1 MALDENS
8 RHIKKGTDSVAEA
21 FQLHGNHTQ
30 PIAAVLAQ
38 ALSPRGELNIEVTFD
53 TAVQDPAIFLY
64 ADLVNAACD
73 LRAHLSIR
81 LQDKIIVLNTQEGG
95 AWGTGIAVDV
105 DFDLMRHWRL
115 WLVLSP
121 EGVVCVKLGTVTLCE
136 YVLQLRPQDVT
147 DTVSNVSMRC
157 VLRAQDPGTGLD
169 GVFDR
174 ATGSALIYLRNL
186 PDFDPESL
194 GFSVA
199 GDRVD
204 ILGMASLSIAGQ
216 VWLRYRLAG
225 AVLEGG
231 ALGGKA
237 LGSGIRVTAAEN
249 DGAGNKV
256 SRHDFVIFDVL
267 AHPVVEIS
275 ASDIVLRAMTPV
287 PVADVFWRSL
297 SGDGQGGDGGGGDA
311 QTATR
316 LVTSGPGIE
325 GAQGVGFAR
334 FITPIS
340 EFLRLVPPSPNPASS
355 KPASSGQLEL
365 GLSAAGLP
373 GGLYALVVS
382 PAIYGALD
390 ALARAAVAG
399 GTADTVEWRIVFM
412 DWWSVLH
419 APDHMAVITQAAPF
433 LSDVLMKQWQFAGA
447 GLKDKD
453 PVAPQAEAG
462 PNGAGAAE
470 GPSSELIAFWRA
482 LRSVGALLAGSD
494 VSAEALRR
502 HVMNLSGL
510 LRPDERHYFILEL
523 SDLLLEYGLADLINS
538 EIPDAFI
545 ADLMGPDRSSWQL
558 SAALAPLAARK
569 RFDDCSAVLN
579 RLTKLRDASFNY
591 RAISASVLAVS
602 TSKVAHEFKFKV
614 AYEFM
619 EFLKSLSSREYTA
632 FRHASLMRALIR
644 ITLAASEDPD
654 WAQAD
659 LLDFV
664 ATHYATVPEFWTAFE
679 TERHTGAAGSLLLD
693 RFAEIARTATQNNAR
708 LAAFRALAP
717 NPSGAD
723 KAEVVR
729 IVAGGERRDHLS
741 TFLRVHG
748 LADAASSGT
757 LTAQALCEDH
767 FLRSSAHP
775 FPPETASADLLPL
788 TLRDAVLRLQSFPLV
803 EHRTMLETIGRALF
817 AGDLNRVSAFIPLC
831 VDGGPTADP
840 ATNAVVL
847 DAITWALLA
856 GKGNDAHLSAI
867 IVRILTAVRNEADP
881 LKIPAALHTATRRLL
896 QAARGGDLDALAVR
910 QILTLEEAYRARFPK
925 ALAPV
930 TLPDLPR
937 RRDQPACFFSDTLI
951 ALITCRKYLDTR
963 AQECRET
970 WVKDIEA
977 AGARVLFFCGSD
989 DLHGAAALDEATGV
1003 VTLPV
1008 GDAYEDL
1015 PAKVLTIFRWIR
1027 QNRPEA
1033 YVLKIDD
1040 DCYLDAKTFLTALSY
1055 RRSHYFGRPLTAFPA
1070 TFDRVWHQAKSARL
1084 GNQRAIDTSPLGTR
1098 YADGGGSY
1106 VLSRFA
1112 LDQLDSVADS
1122 GLGVRLR
1129 LASYFEDK
1137 MIGDLLQAG
1146 GVTVSDI
1153 GYTSMQARRTHGAAV
1168 PVLQIDRTFMPSA
1181 VSGIA
1186 VAHLDTT
1193 GLMAQIRANRDTRRL
1208 DPPRIWP
1215 MNVKPSL
1222 AYDCNMLELLNP
1234 QGARQKIENAEF
1246 VCVCALRNELTI
1258 LPHFLSHYRA
1268 LGVQVFLVADNL
1280 SDDGTREYLHGQPD
1294 VVLFS
1299 AANDYKAS
1307 HYGVD
1312 WQRVLLDHF
1321 CAGRWVVVADAD
1333 EFLLTPQNAP
1343 GALPTLCRSLEA
1355 EGHDAAF
1362 AMMAD
1367 MYPEGALDEADFA
1380 RRDPATAARCFDRVP
1395 VRRWI
1400 FNRGP
1405 FGNLGSY
1412 VSGLRHRLMPLS
1424 PPERFTAQKVALFH
1438 FNPLMSFSEGFHFG
1452 AGMRFAPK
1460 ALAFLHYKYSA
1471 AFAAKARL
1479 EALRGQHFGG
1489 GVEYRAYLDLVD
1501 QGLTSLWCEGIS
1513 ETLDLASAGALD
1525 RLLAGVE
1532 PPFQA

>member
-1 MALDENS
+1 
-8 RHIKKGTDSVAEA
+8 VAEA
-21 FQLHGNHTQ
+21 FQLHDNHTQ
-30 PIAAVLAQ
+30 PIAAALAQ
-38 ALSPRGELNIEVTFD
+38 ALCPRAELTVEVTFD
-53 TAVQDPAIFLY
+53 TAVQDPAVFLY
-64 ADLVNAACD
+64 ADLVNAAGD
-73 LRAHLSIR
+73 LRAHVSIR

-95 AWGTGIAVDV
+95 VWGPGIAVDV

-121 EGVVCVKLGTVTLCE
+121 DGVFCVKLGTVRLCE
-136 YVLQLRPQDVT
+136 YVSQLRPQDVT
-147 DTVSNVSMRC
+147 GTVSNVSMRC
-157 VLRAQDPGTGLD
+157 VLGAQDLGTGLD

-174 ATGSALIYLRNL
+174 ASGSALIYLRRL
-186 PDFDPESL
+186 QDYDPESL
-194 GFSVA
+194 GFSIA
-199 GDRVD
+199 GGRVD

-225 AVLEGG
+225 GALEGG
-231 ALGGKA
+231 ALA
-237 LGSGIRVTAAEN
+237 CGIRVTAAEN
-249 DGAGNKV
+249 DGAGNEG
-256 SRHDFVIFDVL
+256 SGHEFVIFDVL

-275 ASDIVLRAMTPV
+275 HSDIVLRAMAPV

-297 SGDGQGGDGGGGDA
+297 SGDGLGGDGRGGAGVGGDV

-316 LVTSGPGIE
+316 LVTSGPGIA

-334 FITPIS
+334 FITPLS
-340 EFLRLVPPSPNPASS
+340 EFLRLVPPSADPGTD
-355 KPASSGQLEL
+355 PASSGPITL
-365 GLSAAGLP
+365 GLFAAGLP
-373 GGLYALVVS
+373 GGLYALAVG
-382 PAIYGALD
+382 PGIYGALE
-390 ALARAAVAG
+390 ALARAAVTG
-399 GTADTVEWRIVFM
+399 GSADTVEWRMVFM

-419 APDHMAVITQAAPF
+419 APDHMAGLAQAAPF
-433 LSDVLMKQWQFAGA
+433 LSDILIKQRQFAGA
-447 GLKDKD
+447 GLKDQD
-453 PVAPQAEAG
+453 PVAVQAEAG
-462 PNGAGAAE
+462 PKGAAE

-482 LRSVGALLAGSD
+482 LRSVGALLAGPD

-502 HVMNLSGL
+502 HVMDLSGL

-523 SDLLLEYGLADLINS
+523 SGLLLDYGLGDLVNS
-538 EIPDAFI
+538 EIPDAFVV
-545 ADLMGPDRSSWQL
+545 DLMGQDRSSWQL

-569 RFDDCSAVLN
+569 RFDDCCAVLN
-579 RLTKLRDASFNY
+579 RLTKLRDAGFNY
-591 RAISASVLAVS
+591 GAISASVLAVS
-602 TSKVAHEFKFKV
+602 TSKVAHEFKFKA
-614 AYEFM
+614 AYGFL

-632 FRHASLMRALIR
+632 FRHAGLMRALIR
-644 ITLAASEDPD
+644 MTLAAAEEPD
-654 WAQAD
+654 WFQAD
-659 LLDFV
+659 LLAFI

-679 TERHTGAAGSLLLD
+679 TERSTAASSSLLLD

-717 NPSGAD
+717 TPSAD

-748 LADAASSGT
+748 LADPASGGA
-757 LTAQALCEDH
+757 LTTQALCEDH

-775 FPPETASADLLPL
+775 FPPATASADLPL
-788 TLRDAVLRLQSFPLV
+788 LALRDAVQRLQSFPLV
-803 EHRTMLETIGRALF
+803 EHRTLLETIGRALF
-817 AGDLNRVSAFIPLC
+817 AGDLDRVSAFIPLC
-831 VDGGPTADP
+831 VDGGPTGDP
-840 ATNAVVL
+840 STNAVIL
-847 DAITWALLA
+847 DAITWALLT
-856 GKGNDAHLSAI
+856 GKRDEVQLSAI

-910 QILTLEEAYRARFPK
+910 QILALEETYRARFPQ
-925 ALAPV
+925 ALAPVTLAPVTLAPV
-930 TLPDLPR
+930 TLPDPLR
-937 RRDQPACFFSDTLI
+937 RQDQPAGFFSDTLI

-970 WVKDIEA
+970 WVKDVEA

-989 DLHGAAALDEATGV
+989 DPHGAATLDAATGV

-1015 PAKVLTIFRWIR
+1015 PAKVLAIFRWIR
-1027 QNRPEA
+1027 ANRPEA

-1040 DCYLDAKTFLTALSY
+1040 DCYLDAQTFLTSLSY

-1070 TFDRVWHQAKSARL
+1070 TFDRVWHQAKSARP
-1084 GNQRAIDTSPLGTR
+1084 GNKRAIDTSPLGTR

-1153 GYTSMQARRTHGAAV
+1153 GYTSMQARRTHGSAV

-1181 VSGIA
+1181 ISGIA

-1193 GLMAQIRANRDTRRL
+1193 GLMAQIRANRGARRL

-1222 AYDCNMLELLNP
+1222 AYDSNMLELLNP
-1234 QGARQKIENAEF
+1234 QGARQKIEAAEF
-1246 VCVCALRNELTI
+1246 VCVCALRNEMTI
-1258 LPHFLSHYRA
+1258 LPHFLAHYRA
-1268 LGVQVFLVADNL
+1268 LGVQVFLIADNL
-1280 SDDGTREYLHGQPD
+1280 SDDGTREYLRDQPD

-1299 AANDYKAS
+1299 AANDYKVS

-1343 GALPTLCRSLEA
+1343 GALPALCRSLEA
-1355 EGHDAAF
+1355 AGHDAAL

-1380 RRDPATAARCFDRVP
+1380 RRDPATAARCYDRVP

-1400 FNRGP
+1400 FNQGP

-1424 PPERFTAQKVALFH
+1424 PPERFTAQKVALFR

-1452 AGMRFAPK
+1452 AGLRFAPQ

-1489 GVEYRAYLDLVD
+1489 GVEYRAYLDLVE
-1501 QGLTSLWCEGIS
+1501 QGLTSLWRAGIS
-1513 ETLDLASAGALD
+1513 ETLDLASPGALD

-1532 PPFQA
+1532 PPFRV